1 MGQINWIWHFKTEIN
16 WGWFLG
22 LSNWVTNENIHQDE
36 EYLAAV
42 RDVCKDMSLVWP
54 FMFEVLKGDI

>member
-1 MGQINWIWHFKTEIN
+1 MALQNRNKIRMVSR
-16 WGWFLG
+16 L
-22 LSNWVTNENIHQDE
+22 NWVTNENIHQDG
-36 EYLAAV
+36 EYLAGV